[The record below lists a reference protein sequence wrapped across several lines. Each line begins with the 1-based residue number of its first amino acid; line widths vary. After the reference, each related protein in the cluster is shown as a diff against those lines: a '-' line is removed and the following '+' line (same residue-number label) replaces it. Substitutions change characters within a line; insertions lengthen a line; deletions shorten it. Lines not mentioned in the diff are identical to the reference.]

1 MKSIRSKLIIC
12 FFLFLFIWVC
22 PVISSWADPL
32 DNWTQRTSGTNS
44 SLYGITYG
52 NGMFVAVGQGG
63 TILTSTGGTNWTAR
77 SSGTGAVLADVTYG
91 DGTFVAVGYGGRFV
105 TSTNGINWTYMNPF
119 PAISLPV
126 SAITYGNGLFVA
138 VGYWDLVFTSP
149 DGFNW
154 TKRSSG
160 VRYSLNCIAYGN
172 GRFVAGGDGGRG
184 LTSTDGIN
192 WTPMS
197 LWFAPNGIF
206 SEIVYGKGIF
216 VATVTLSIG
225 SNASTIAYSPNGIN
239 WNYQAPPSNTF
250 YLRGVTY
257 GNYTFV
263 IVTHSWPNNVIT
275 SPDCC
280 HWTARTADQANF
292 IDVAYGDNTFVAVGP
307 LGTIFQSDPV
317 GGCTLP
323 VGHNDYCRDCGPC
336 SEGQGDCDTNSEC
349 ESGLNCVQVLGTDY
363 CQSVGGCTLP
373 AGHLDY
379 CSDPACGPCGIGEG
393 DCDTNSECESGLNC
407 VQVIGT
413 DYCQSV
419 GGCTLP
425 AGHLDYCSDPACGP
439 CGIGEGDC
447 DTNSECESGLNCVQ
461 VIGTDYCQSV
471 AGCTLP
477 AGHLDYCSDPK
488 CGPCAAGEGDC
499 DTNSECQSGLSCV
512 QVPGTDVCC
521 PHPIG
526 HLDYCRDCGP
536 CAAGQGDCDNDSECQ
551 SGLTCVQVPGTD
563 TCQ

>member
-77 SSGTGAVLADVTYG
+77 SSGTGAILADVTYG
-91 DGTFVAVGYGGRFV
+91 NGTFVAVGYGGRFV

-192 WTPMS
+192 WAPMS

-216 VATVTLSIG
+216 VATVTLSVG
-225 SNASTIAYSPNGIN
+225 SNASTIAYSSNGIN
-239 WNYQAPPSNTF
+239 WNYQAPPGNTF
-250 YLRGVTY
+250 YLTGVTY

-349 ESGLNCVQVLGTDY
+349 ESGLNCVQV
-363 CQSVGGCTLP
+363 
-373 AGHLDY
+373 
-379 CSDPACGPCGIGEG
+379 
-393 DCDTNSECESGLNC
+393 
-407 VQVIGT
+407 IGT

-419 GGCTLP
+419 G
-425 AGHLDYCSDPACGP
+425 
-439 CGIGEGDC
+439 
-447 DTNSECESGLNCVQ
+447 
-461 VIGTDYCQSV
+461 
-471 AGCTLP
+471 GCTLP

-499 DTNSECQSGLSCV
+499 DTNSECQSGLTCV

-526 HLDYCRDCGP
+526 HLDYCRDCSP